1 MSSLNEIQNLPD
13 SIDKLVAQNQ
23 LYSDAK
29 KQLGLFL
36 IMSVVVILVLNLLIK
51 PMMIED
57 WLGLGKIYDITNS
70 IAIYALALSIYE
82 ILFLK
87 GYVQSRKEKAAKIQ
101 EDFDCT
107 VYNLNWNS
115 LLCGERICASEID
128 KYSRTYESKGKSRD
142 RFVDWYTPEINQ
154 VSGNK
159 KILLCQKEN
168 LGWDVAQRKSY
179 MKFMVAVMLLTLM
192 LSLVSALLTEV
203 SVNILILSVIIPT
216 WPIFSFTIQNIID
229 NKAAI
234 SDKTNLKSATEV
246 VERNQQP
253 SIKYTRQIQ
262 DLIYLNRRNNNL
274 IFDWYYNF
282 YRESNQKGISY
293 ASKKLARKLVK

>member
-13 SIDKLVAQNQ
+13 SIDKLAAQNQ

-36 IMSVVVILVLNLLIK
+36 IMSVVVILVLNLLMK

-57 WLGLGKIYDITNS
+57 WLGLGKMYDITNC

-128 KYSRTYESKGKSRD
+128 KYSRKYESKGKSRD
-142 RFVDWYTPEINQ
+142 RFIDWYTPEINQ

-159 KILLCQKEN
+159 QILLCQKEN

-179 MKFMVAVMLLTLM
+179 MKFMVIVMLLTLT

-246 VERNQQP
+246 VERSQQP